1 MQPKPFFSL
10 FILCTFL
17 SFGCTKTQT
26 VPEPML
32 QVPLSQDTHFIQL
45 VQLEQNFSQFIEALA
60 ARKGLTIF
68 EFKNKIES
76 LNDNQ
81 LHSTKGMDAFNEFM
95 GAENILYIK
104 QYAKNYQM
112 HWKQINTKYNDVSIQ
127 SIQKACEQLYAQSY
141 NSVTPTGSSLFSVA
155 SNSLNAVNK
164 NEHCGWRFPLCMA
177 AATSGAILCHAA
189 CIGGTAGLGTPACIL
204 LCGTLQAAG
213 GVACIDNY
221 CPLP

>member
-1 MQPKPFFSL
+1 MVSL
-10 FILCTFL
+10 FILITSLF
-17 SFGCTKTQT
+17 FGCTKTQALPNPM
-26 VPEPML
+26 PE
-32 QVPLSQDTHFIQL
+32 VPLSQDTHFIQL
-45 VQLEQNFSQFIEALA
+45 VNLEQTFNDFIVALA

-68 EFKNKIES
+68 EFKNKIET

-81 LHSTKGMDAFNEFM
+81 LHSTKGLDAFNKFM
-95 GAENILYIK
+95 GAENILYLK
-104 QYAKNYQM
+104 EYAKNYQM
-112 HWKQINTKYNDVSIQ
+112 HWQQINKKYNDVSMQNIQ
-127 SIQKACEQLYAQSY
+127 EACVQLYAQSY

-155 SNSLNAVNK
+155 SNSLIAVNK
-164 NEHCGWRFPLCMA
+164 NENCGWRFPLCMA